1 MTTLAT
7 GGVANLDNRM
17 ALSGSAIYWTDAN
30 DGSNATGYVR
40 RVSMTG
46 GDASVLS
53 SGKGPYLGIAVD
65 AGDAFWTGF
74 GSGTILTVSIDGGT
88 PTTLV
93 AGAMEPYRLAERDGE
108 VYWTDITEQS
118 VMMVAKAGGTPTLL
132 AKVGPGLSPHGIA
145 VDDTS
150 VYWAASETPC
160 SLGTP
165 GCVVPPHL
173 GRIMKAARGGGP
185 VITLAEDQAGPSNI
199 TLDAD
204 NAYWVNSVGGE
215 VMRVSKSGGSPVM
228 LASSQT
234 GPTDIAVDASSV
246 YWGVTE
252 SAAGTGAVLRV
263 PLGGGTPE
271 TLASKQSPAS
281 IVVDGTSVYWLNAL
295 GPHDTVMRLNPK

>member
-40 RVSMTG
+40 RVSTTG

-53 SGKGPYLGIAVD
+53 SGKGPYTGIAVD
-65 AGDAFWTGF
+65 AGNAFWTGF
-74 GSGTILTVSIDGGT
+74 GSGTILTVSIAGGT
-88 PTTLV
+88 PTTLA
-93 AGAMEPYRLAERDGE
+93 AGPFEPYRLAERDGE
-108 VYWTDITEQS
+108 VYWTDLMEQS
-118 VMMVAKAGGTPTLL
+118 VMMVAKTGGKPTLL
-132 AKVGPGLSPHGIA
+132 AKLGSGLSPHGIA
-145 VDDTS
+145 VDDAS
-150 VYWAASETPC
+150 VYWAASNTPC
-160 SLGTP
+160 SVGTA
-165 GCVVPPHL
+165 GCVVPPHT

-185 VITLAEDQAGPSNI
+185 AITLAEDQAAPSSI

-204 NAYWVNSVGGE
+204 NAYWLNYVGGE
-215 VMRVSKSGGSPVM
+215 VMKVSKSGGSPVM
-228 LASSQT
+228 LASGQK

-252 SAAGTGAVLRV
+252 SGAVLKV

-271 TLASKQSPAS
+271 TLASKQTPAS

-295 GPHDTVMRLNPK
+295 APHDAVMRLTPK